1 MKNNYY
7 NIEST
12 SLIPY
17 KSCRQINNEFK
28 SDTLKEKK
36 TMKNYIFTAWSIVI
50 SVLFSSM
57 FIFSSI
63 IGPEDPRFIV
73 YLSLGSVAFSS
84 LSLLAIFNSLPSP
97 QEKEKEAILQGIERS
112 TEQRESERS
121 IDELWRQI
129 SRLEDQLCELKE
141 NCKTNTCKVSKK
153 NR

>member
-7 NIEST
+7 NIESS
-12 SLIPY
+12 SLTPY
-17 KSCRQINNEFK
+17 KSCGQLNNEFK
-28 SDTLKEKK
+28 IDTLKEKK

-50 SVLFSSM
+50 SILFSSM
-57 FIFSSI
+57 FIFSTI

-112 TEQRESERS
+112 AEQRESVRS

-129 SRLEDQLCELKE
+129 SRLEDELCELKE
-141 NCKTNTCKVSKK
+141 SCKTNTCKVSKK

>member
-112 TEQRESERS
+112 TEHRESERS

-141 NCKTNTCKVSKK
+141 NCKTNTCKVFKK

>member
-1 MKNNYY
+1 MNSKV
-7 NIEST
+7 I
-12 SLIPY
+12 L
-17 KSCRQINNEFK
+17 
-28 SDTLKEKK
+28 LKKKK

-112 TEQRESERS
+112 AEQRDSVSS

>member
-1 MKNNYY
+1 
-7 NIEST
+7 
-12 SLIPY
+12 
-17 KSCRQINNEFK
+17 
-28 SDTLKEKK
+28 
-36 TMKNYIFTAWSIVI
+36 
-50 SVLFSSM
+50 M
-57 FIFSSI
+57 FIFSTI

-112 TEQRESERS
+112 TERREYERS
-121 IDELWRQI
+121 IDEIYRQI
-129 SRLEDQLCELKE
+129 SRIEDQLWELKE